1 MNNWRINMNNFRDF
15 QKAKQPLKFNKTHL
29 EWIVSLVPLPYY
41 WVWSIFG
48 LGFFLIS
55 LIILYFFEEYFTFI
69 HVFLVLSVLIA
80 WQGAGLTWAHKKLV
94 SFKDSFMD
102 IVDVPHDEIAERYEG
117 QMKVIFND
125 KGMLLSAFL
134 LIAFVHTIGIDY
146 HEPIFQSGLV
156 NAFFNLFYYLA
167 VYILGT
173 GLYAM
178 IMTAWAVHKIGGIPL
193 HVNALFSKNIQS
205 LGLLYSKFTIFACT
219 VYITWGF
226 FHMLV
231 PPEFS
236 SLKLV
241 AWFGSFAI
249 LLIAYF
255 VLPQYSIHQMMVKTK
270 KEKVEAFSSQLRSVA
285 YESFKNPI
293 EENISTLKCLLDI
306 QHQLDKM
313 SDWPFSFYEI
323 LHIALIIVIPIFVVT
338 LEVLF
343 GVVK

>member
-1 MNNWRINMNNFRDF
+1 MTMKDLRDL
-15 QKAKQPLKFNKTHL
+15 QKAEPLKFNKTHL
-29 EWIVSLVPLPYY
+29 ERIISIVPLPYY
-41 WVWSIFG
+41 WAWSIFG
-48 LGFFLIS
+48 LAFLLIS
-55 LIILYFFEEYFTFI
+55 IGILYFFEKSFRFI
-69 HVFLVLSVLIA
+69 YVFLVLSVLIA
-80 WQGAGLTWAHKKLV
+80 WQGAGLTWAHKRII
-94 SFKDSFMD
+94 SFKDSFID
-102 IVDVPHDEIAERYEG
+102 IADMPHDEIAERYED
-117 QMKVIFND
+117 QMKIIFND
-125 KGMLLSAFL
+125 KGMLLSAVL
-134 LIAFVHTIGIDY
+134 LIVFVHITGIDY
-146 HEPIFQSGLV
+146 HEFEFQSFSA
-156 NAFFNLFYYLA
+156 NAFSSFFYYLT
-167 VYILGT
+167 VYVLGA

-219 VYITWGF
+219 VYIMWGV
-226 FHMLV
+226 FHQLV

-241 AWFGSFAI
+241 VWFGSFAI

-255 VLPQYSIHQMMVKTK
+255 VLPQYGIHQMMLKTK
-270 KEKVEAFSSQLRSVA
+270 KEKAESFSFQLRSVA
-285 YESFKNPI
+285 YEAFKNPI
-293 EENISTLKCLLDI
+293 EENISILKCLLDI

-323 LHIALIIVIPIFVVT
+323 LHIALIIVIPLFVVT